1 VRNSDGWR
9 EFGIVPRKEGGE
21 AGRVLSAKLVILS
34 VLPAYLL
41 ILAGAALRQFGVL
54 NREYDKGVMHVV
66 FHVMYPCLILDKI
79 LGSDAVRSFSSV
91 SWSVFL
97 GFALPISGIACGW
110 VVGKL
115 LGLEKGSGQRTFAL
129 SSGVQN
135 FGYTAIPVVQQ
146 LWGVGALSVLFVHN
160 LGVELAM
167 WSVGVM
173 LMSGGNRIEWRKLI
187 NGPVFAVVGG
197 LLLVALKVDRFL
209 TPPVEN
215 ATELQTW
222 LVVPMREAMKMLGS
236 GAFPVAIVLTGAMM
250 WELVASERPSLKII
264 LGGSLV
270 RFLISPLI
278 ILAAAKFL
286 PLPVVLK
293 QVLVVQAAMPAA
305 MTPILFAR
313 IYGGRPG
320 IAVQI
325 VVATTVISLLTLPW
339 IITWGTAW
347 VGLKP

>member
-1 VRNSDGWR
+1 M
-9 EFGIVPRKEGGE
+9 
-21 AGRVLSAKLVILS
+21 LSAKLVILS

-41 ILAGAALRQFGVL
+41 ILTGAALRRVGVL
-54 NREYDKGVMHVV
+54 RREHDEGVMHVV

-79 LGSDAVRSFSSV
+79 LGSESVRSFSSV
-91 SWSVFL
+91 GWSVLL
-97 GFALPISGIACGW
+97 GFLLPISGIACGW
-110 VVGKL
+110 LVGKVI
-115 LGLEKGSGQRTFAL
+115 GLEKGSGQRTFAL

-146 LWGVGALSVLFVHN
+146 LWGLGALSVLFVHN

-173 LMSGGNRIEWRKLI
+173 LMSGGNRIEWRKLV

-197 LLLVALKVDRFL
+197 LLLVAVGVDQYL
-209 TPPVEN
+209 TPPTVG
-215 ATELQTW
+215 ATEFQTW
-222 LVVPMREAMKMLGS
+222 LIAPMREAMKMLGS
-236 GAFPVAIVLTGAMM
+236 GAFPVAIILTGAMM
-250 WELVASERPSLKII
+250 WDLMASERPSAKII

-270 RFLISPLI
+270 RFVISPAI
-278 ILAAAKFL
+278 ILSAAKFL
-286 PLPVVLK
+286 PLSLELK

-325 VVATTVISLLTLPW
+325 VVATAVISLLTLPW
-339 IITWGTAW
+339 IIAWGTAW

>member
-1 VRNSDGWR
+1 
-9 EFGIVPRKEGGE
+9 
-21 AGRVLSAKLVILS
+21 VLSAKLVILS

-41 ILAGAALRQFGVL
+41 ILTGAALRRVGVL
-54 NREYDKGVMHVV
+54 RREHDEGVMHVV

-79 LGSDAVRSFSSV
+79 LGSESVRSFSSV
-91 SWSVFL
+91 GWSVLL
-97 GFALPISGIACGW
+97 GFLLPISGIACGW
-110 VVGKL
+110 LVGKVI
-115 LGLEKGSGQRTFAL
+115 GLEKGSGQRTFAL

-146 LWGVGALSVLFVHN
+146 LWGLGALSVLFVHN

-173 LMSGGNRIEWRKLI
+173 LMSGGNRIEWRKLV

-197 LLLVALKVDRFL
+197 LLLVAVGVDQYL
-209 TPPVEN
+209 TPPTVG
-215 ATELQTW
+215 ATEFQTW
-222 LVVPMREAMKMLGS
+222 LIAPMREAMKMLGS
-236 GAFPVAIVLTGAMM
+236 GAFPVAIILTGAMM
-250 WELVASERPSLKII
+250 WDLMASERPSAKII

-270 RFLISPLI
+270 RFVISPAI
-278 ILAAAKFL
+278 ILSAAKFL
-286 PLPVVLK
+286 PLSLELK

-339 IITWGTAW
+339 IIAWGAAW

>member
-1 VRNSDGWR
+1 M
-9 EFGIVPRKEGGE
+9 
-21 AGRVLSAKLVILS
+21 LSAKLVILS

-41 ILAGAALRQFGVL
+41 ILAGAGLRWVGVL
-54 NREYDKGVMHVV
+54 KREDDKGVMHVV
-66 FHVMYPCLILDKI
+66 FHVLYPCLILDKI
-79 LGSDAVRSFSSV
+79 LGSDSVRSFSSV
-91 SWSVFL
+91 GWSILL
-97 GFALPISGIACGW
+97 GFFLPISGIACGW
-110 VVGKL
+110 LVGKL
-115 LGLEKGSGQRTFAL
+115 IGLEKGSGQKTFAL
-129 SSGVQN
+129 SAGVQN

-146 LWGVGALSVLFVHN
+146 LWGLGALSVLFVHN

-173 LMSGGNRIEWRKLI
+173 LMSGGNRFEWRKLV

-197 LLLVALKVDRFL
+197 LLLVAVKVDLFL
-209 TPPVEN
+209 TPPAVG
-215 ATELQTW
+215 ATELQTC
-222 LVVPMREAMKMLGS
+222 LIAPMREAMKMLGS

-250 WELVASERPSLKII
+250 WDLMASERPSAKII

-270 RFLISPLI
+270 RFVISPAI
-278 ILAAAKFL
+278 ILSAAKFL
-286 PLPVVLK
+286 PLSLELK

-339 IITWGTAW
+339 IIAWGTAW
-347 VGLKP
+347 VGLKPLLP

>member
-1 VRNSDGWR
+1 MPGQTGSKAPD
-9 EFGIVPRKEGGE
+9 
-21 AGRVLSAKLVILS
+21 VLSAKLVILS

-41 ILAGAALRQFGVL
+41 ILAGAALRRVGVL
-54 NREYDKGVMHVV
+54 RRDHDEGVMHVV
-66 FHVMYPCLILDKI
+66 FHVLYPCLILDKI
-79 LGSDAVRSFSSV
+79 LGSEAVRSFSSV
-91 SWSVFL
+91 GWSVLL
-97 GFALPISGIACGW
+97 GFFLPISGIACGW
-110 VVGKL
+110 LVGKL
-115 LGLEKGSGQRTFAL
+115 IGLENGTGRRTFAL
-129 SSGVQN
+129 SAGVQN

-146 LWGVGALSVLFVHN
+146 LWGIGALSVLFVHN

-173 LMSGGNRIEWRKLI
+173 LMSGGSRIEWRKLI

-197 LLLVALKVDRFL
+197 LLLVALGVDQYL
-209 TPPVEN
+209 TPPKVG
-215 ATELQTW
+215 ATGLQTY
-222 LVVPMREAMKMLGS
+222 LIAPMREAMKMLGS
-236 GAFPVAIVLTGAMM
+236 GAFPMAIVLTGAMM
-250 WELVASERPSLKII
+250 WDLMGKERPSAKIL

-270 RFLISPLI
+270 RFVISPAI

-286 PLPVVLK
+286 PIPLELK

-339 IITWGTAW
+339 IISWGTAW